1 MAIDAYC
8 GRPRSGKSYSV
19 VKNVILRSL
28 KEGRHVYT
36 NIPLTQLA
44 HDEFPG
50 LIHQL
55 ADNWFS
61 DADLFDSIQPGSV
74 VVLDELWR
82 RWPKGLSVHKIP
94 LKDKAFLAEHGHIVG
109 EGGHTTRVVLVT
121 QNLNQLTGF
130 CVELVDKTY
139 VSTKLDAIGA
149 SSKFRIDIYEGAA
162 VGRTLPKSQ
171 LIRSTYDG
179 YSESIWKY
187 YKSATKSETDDVGDE
202 TRADKRS
209 SIWRSPYLIFALV
222 APFVAF
228 PLGLWYL
235 GDLFS
240 SGFGVVKHPEPV
252 VQVAADSDLVNPLP
266 PGYPVTQQVIDAAP
280 AAVAPSAPSESQR
293 WRVAG
298 YIQRTDAGTDK
309 MVDVAMLT
317 DGQFTT
323 YMPLEDCE
331 PVSVGVDYRCMF
343 QGDWVTP
350 WSGPRYMGVA
360 GQVLGS
366 VPFVGG
372 ERSEQAA
379 VTAQKPSTVTTST
392 NSAPA
397 QTEPKPSGA
406 TVTVVNS
413 GKPGHLW

>member
-1 MAIDAYC
+1 MAVDAYC
-8 GRPRSGKSYSV
+8 GLPRSGKSYSV

-55 ADNWFS
+55 AADWFS
-61 DADLFDSIQPGSV
+61 DADLFDSVLPGWV

-94 LKDKAFLAEHGHIVG
+94 FKDKAFLAEHGHIVG

-139 VSTKLDAIGA
+139 ISTKLDAVGA
-149 SSKFRIDIYEGAA
+149 SSKFRIDIYQGAA
-162 VGRTLPKSQ
+162 IGRLPPKSQ
-171 LIRSTYDG
+171 LIRSTFDG
-179 YSESIWKY
+179 YSEAIWKY

-202 TRADKRS
+202 SRADKRS
-209 SIWRSPYLIFALV
+209 SIWRSPYIIFALV
-222 APFVAF
+222 APFIAF
-228 PLGLWYL
+228 PFGLWYL
-235 GDLFS
+235 SGLFS
-240 SGFGVVKHPEPV
+240 SGFGAVKEPEAV
-252 VQVAADSDLVNPLP
+252 VQVAADAALVNPVP
-266 PGYPVTQQVIDAAP
+266 PGFPVSQQVVDAAP
-280 AAVAPSAPSESQR
+280 VEVAPSAPSESGR

-298 YIQRTDAGTDK
+298 YIKRDSGTGK

-317 DGQFTT
+317 DGRFTT

-331 PVSVGVDYRCMF
+331 PVSVGIEYRCLF
-343 QGDWVTP
+343 QGDWATP
-350 WSGPRYMGVA
+350 WSGPQYMGVA

-372 ERSEQAA
+372 ERSEQAG
-379 VTAQKPSTVTTST
+379 VTAQKPSTVTTTTRST
-392 NSAPA
+392 ASQSSAQPG
-397 QTEPKPSGA
+397 T

-413 GKPGHLW
+413 GKPEHLW